1 MMKIPTLLDISPTNL
16 LSLDERGAYRN
27 FYGKSLS
34 EARELFD
41 ESDFYVNDLG
51 WMGKVAF
58 EFYVE
63 AYIDHLSNCN
73 LNELDIFVSMTLV
86 KIRFAMFEDHSNLIK
101 LMEKISDLRKAS
113 LREIDVFGK
122 EYDEVV
128 EKIRRGAQ

>member
-1 MMKIPTLLDISPTNL
+1 MMKTPTLLDISPTNL
-16 LSLDERGAYRN
+16 LSLDERDAYKN
-27 FYGKSLS
+27 FFGKSLS

-41 ESDFYVNDLG
+41 KSDFYVNDLG

-63 AYIDHLSNCN
+63 AYIDHLDNCN
-73 LNELDIFVSMTLV
+73 LNELDICVPMTLV
-86 KIRFAMFEDHSNLIK
+86 KIRCAIFEDNSNLIK
-101 LMEKISDLRKAS
+101 LIDKISDLRKAS
-113 LREIDVFGK
+113 LQETDVFEK